1 MKNIDNSL
9 EIENSNKILKMF
21 NYVENL
27 LQSLSKNKL
36 FQEKQENQETSFI
49 EECKFE
55 KKIIY

>member
-1 MKNIDNSL
+1 
-9 EIENSNKILKMF
+9 MF

-36 FQEKQENQETSFI
+36 FQEKQENKETSLI